1 MTGIRSGAF
10 AILTTVVL
18 VPGILAAQ
26 STPTLVDR
34 KSDWSIFVV
43 DDPKECFV
51 SSAPTRVENTRGG
64 KSVDVRRGDIR
75 FFASIR
81 PGNGVKGEVSY
92 TGGYPYRPGSTVGLA
107 IDGSAKH
114 ELIVDGEWAWAGSPE
129 EDERIRAA
137 LKRGNRAVVT
147 GVSSR
152 GTTTKDTF
160 SLAGFTAA
168 FAEAEKRCS

>member
-1 MTGIRSGAF
+1 MTGIRSGAL
-10 AILTTVVL
+10 AVL
-18 VPGILAAQ
+18 VAGALIPGTVAAQ

-34 KSDWSIFVV
+34 KSDWSVFVV
-43 DDPKECFV
+43 DDPRECFV

-64 KSVDVRRGDIR
+64 RSVEVKRGDIR

-81 PGNGVKGEVSY
+81 PGSGVKGEVSY
-92 TGGYPYRPGSTVGLA
+92 TGGYPYRAGSTADLVV
-107 IDGSAKH
+107 DGSAKH

-129 EDERIRAA
+129 EDARIRTA

-152 GTTTKDTF
+152 GTTTKDTY